1 MRKATEEFIKEE
13 KGCLAEMVKF
23 CITNGDMGQEEYELT
38 CLLIRLLDTSNDF
51 MLKQADEYDALTEE
65 ITKIRK
71 QLDRMETKIN
81 GK

>member
-1 MRKATEEFIKEE
+1 MKKATEEFIKEE
-13 KGCLAEMVKF
+13 KGCLAEMVKL
-23 CITNGDMGQEEYELT
+23 CITSGDMDQETYELT

-51 MLKQADEYDALTEE
+51 LLRQADEYDALTEE

-71 QLDRMETKIN
+71 QLDRMENK

>member
-13 KGCLAEMVKF
+13 KGCLAEMVKL
-23 CITNGDMGQEEYELT
+23 CITSGDMDQETYELT

-51 MLKQADEYDALTEE
+51 MLRQADEYDALTEE

-71 QLDRMETKIN
+71 QLYRMENK

>member
-13 KGCLAEMVKF
+13 KGCLAEMVKL
-23 CITNGDMGQEEYELT
+23 CITSGDMDQESYELT

-51 MLKQADEYDALTEE
+51 MLKQADEYDTLMEE
-65 ITKIRK
+65 ITKMRK
-71 QLDRMETKIN
+71 QLDRMENK

>member
-13 KGCLAEMVKF
+13 KSCLAEMVKF
-23 CITNGDMGQEEYELT
+23 CITSGDMDQESYELT
-38 CLLIRLLDTSNDF
+38 CLLIRLLDASNDF

-65 ITKIRK
+65 ITKMRK

-81 GK
+81 RK

>member
-13 KGCLAEMVKF
+13 KGCLAEMVKL
-23 CITNGDMGQEEYELT
+23 CITSGDMDQETYEVT

-51 MLKQADEYDALTEE
+51 LMKQADEYDALTEE

-71 QLDRMETKIN
+71 QLDRMENK

>member
-13 KGCLAEMVKF
+13 KGCLAEMVKL

-38 CLLIRLLDTSNDF
+38 CLLIRLLDASNDF
-51 MLKQADEYDALTEE
+51 MLKQSDEYDALMEE
-65 ITKIRK
+65 ITKMRK
-71 QLDRMETKIN
+71 QLDRMENK

>member
-13 KGCLAEMVKF
+13 KGCLAEMVKL
-23 CITNGDMGQEEYELT
+23 CITSGDMDQESYEIT

-51 MLKQADEYDALTEE
+51 MLKQADEYDTLMEE
-65 ITKIRK
+65 ITKMRK
-71 QLDRMETKIN
+71 QLDRMENK

>member
-13 KGCLAEMVKF
+13 KSCLAEMVKLG
-23 CITNGDMGQEEYELT
+23 ITNGDMDQETYELT

-51 MLKQADEYDALTEE
+51 LLKQADEYDALTRE
-65 ITKIRK
+65 ITEIRK
-71 QLDRMETKIN
+71 QLNRMENK

>member
-13 KGCLAEMVKF
+13 KGCLAEMVKL
-23 CITNGDMGQEEYELT
+23 CITNGDMDQEEYELT

-51 MLKQADEYDALTEE
+51 LLKQADEYDTLMEE
-65 ITKIRK
+65 ITKMRK
-71 QLDRMETKIN
+71 QLDRMENK

>member
-13 KGCLAEMVKF
+13 KGCLAEMVKL
-23 CITNGDMGQEEYELT
+23 CITNGDMGQEEYELI

-51 MLKQADEYDALTEE
+51 LLKQADEYDTLMEE
-65 ITKIRK
+65 ITKMRK
-71 QLDRMETKIN
+71 QLDRMENK